1 MRTLARLFEVASV
14 VLAGLW
20 LMAGCEAYSRWSDY
34 RHGEPGWIIIW
45 VAVTFYGIG
54 ISLRYVDWGSDA
66 GSDGIVD

>member
-1 MRTLARLFEVASV
+1 
-14 VLAGLW
+14 
-20 LMAGCEAYSRWSDY
+20 MAGCEAYSRWSDY